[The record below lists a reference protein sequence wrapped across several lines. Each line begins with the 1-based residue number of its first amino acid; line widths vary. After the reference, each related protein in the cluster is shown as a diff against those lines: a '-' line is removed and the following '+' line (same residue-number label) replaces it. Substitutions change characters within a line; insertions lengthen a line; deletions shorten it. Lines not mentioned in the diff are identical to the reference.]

1 VALRATASLIHT
13 ESARIQTGFQHERY
27 DNFPSVSN
35 YFDPNTMLA
44 TLPNVQSP
52 AGGYSVRFAGQ
63 LPSQIQEGMDGATND
78 GIVNQINNMEDMQD
92 LQAVMVNASAEFSR
106 VGNFNMVTKSGTNA
120 IHGVL
125 SYYQENSALN
135 ARNFFAEEKT
145 RTLLHTFGGSISG
158 PILKDKTFF
167 YSSYQGMRV
176 PRNSFTLSTVPTT
189 KMREGDFSQLLA
201 LPEPLIIKDPLT
213 GLPFPGNQIPST
225 RLTPT
230 SIKVRDQYIPSPNQG
245 GQDGSNR

>member
-1 VALRATASLIHT
+1 MRFPIYSQGIYRLSAEMTGFKTFVAENIILESNQVRRVDIRLELGQLATEVSVRADAAVIHT

-52 AGGYSVRFAGQ
+52 AGGYGVRFAGQ

-106 VGNFNMVTKSGTNA
+106 VGNFNMVTKSGANA

-145 RTLLHTFGGSISG
+145 RTLLHTFGGSIRDPSAR
-158 PILKDKTFF
+158 TRH
-167 YSSYQGMRV
+167 SSTPLTRGCAC
-176 PRNSFTLSTVPTT
+176 PATPS
-189 KMREGDFSQLLA
+189 LLA
-201 LPEPLIIKDPLT
+201 RCPH
-213 GLPFPGNQIPST
+213 
-225 RLTPT
+225 
-230 SIKVRDQYIPSPNQG
+230 
-245 GQDGSNR
+245 